1 MNSKKISQLSLSP
14 NACYV
19 QFKIPSQAELLL
31 SISKGFWIFFVKSNQ
46 FISRKI
52 PWTFVKFRCYYYYLQ
67 VLEMCRVVC
76 FNIMVEKFKLPAV
89 GYLPWPLPTS
99 NFKKNSKFKNLHTQ
113 NRKNPRN
120 CYYYNLLS
128 PVGLVIFVSSESKF
142 LSYIIIQ
149 SCDLYYKII
158 IFYLGFKKTG
168 CRRRNVLKEDLVAED
183 LNPGVGELFWARL
196 PGYGQKKPEVPMGAW
211 VSNGLDY
218 YGNLV

>member
-99 NFKKNSKFKNLHTQ
+99 NFKKIQNSKICTH
-113 NRKNPRN
+113 
-120 CYYYNLLS
+120 
-128 PVGLVIFVSSESKF
+128 
-142 LSYIIIQ
+142 
-149 SCDLYYKII
+149 KIEKI
-158 IFYLGFKKTG
+158 RETATTTIFYPPLVWLSLSRARVNSSVISSSRVVTCITRSSSFILGLRRLAAEEGTFSKKTW
-168 CRRRNVLKEDLVAED
+168 L
-183 LNPGVGELFWARL
+183 
-196 PGYGQKKPEVPMGAW
+196 QKI
-211 VSNGLDY
+211 
-218 YGNLV
+218 

>member
-99 NFKKNSKFKNLHTQ
+99 NFKKKIQNSKICTH
-113 NRKNPRN
+113 
-120 CYYYNLLS
+120 
-128 PVGLVIFVSSESKF
+128 
-142 LSYIIIQ
+142 
-149 SCDLYYKII
+149 KIEKI
-158 IFYLGFKKTG
+158 RETATTTIFYPPLVWLSLSRARVNSSVISSSRVVTCITRSSSFILGLRRLAAEEGTFSKKTW
-168 CRRRNVLKEDLVAED
+168 L
-183 LNPGVGELFWARL
+183 
-196 PGYGQKKPEVPMGAW
+196 QKI
-211 VSNGLDY
+211 
-218 YGNLV
+218 